1 MSGKSTLIATKLKNF
16 RETFIRQLPSKLGQ
30 IREAYADLGKGAPA
44 KEALDKLHRCLH
56 TLKGV
61 SANFGLDALSVVAA
75 EGERL
80 AKRAKRGDAGPDA
93 AWRPL
98 LEELIARIE
107 LEVAGTDASQMM
119 DLQALEIVAAAETF
133 HGMER
138 KVVYLC
144 EDDPIQRLNLA
155 TQIGCFGFEVVS
167 FGELDQFRKAIRS
180 GHPDV
185 IIMDV
190 VYPDLPS
197 GATEAIRE
205 ILAGLERET
214 PSVFITS
221 QSDLPSRLAALRAGS
236 SAYFV
241 KPVNITELCA
251 TLHALTTRE
260 APEPYRIMIVDD
272 DLLLTEMTAVI
283 LQGAGMET
291 RSLNDPLQA
300 LPRLH
305 EFKPDLILM
314 DMYMPGCNGMELAK
328 AIRQIDA
335 YFSIPII
342 FLSGETDT
350 NAQFEARRM
359 GGDEYLIK
367 PIKPDHLISTVTVL
381 AERMKIIRSFM
392 VRDSMTGLLNYAAT
406 NDALDAAIKQAQ
418 NQNLAETVC
427 FAMIDLDH
435 FKEVNDNYGHDAGDR
450 VLMALARLLRQR
462 LRKADVVGRTGGE
475 EFAVVL
481 PACSIHE
488 GGHLLQQILEDFAT
502 IGFPAGENTFNSTFS
517 CGVASL
523 DKYDTAAKL
532 YKAADE
538 ALYLAK
544 LEGRNR
550 VVAVSYEEAHSS
562 PKD

>member
-16 RETFIRQLPSKLGQ
+16 RETFIRQLPSKLDQ
-30 IREAYADLGKGAPA
+30 IREAYAALGKGAPD
-44 KEALDKLHRCLH
+44 KEALDNLHRCLH

-61 SANFGLDALSVVAA
+61 SANFGLDALSAVAA

-80 AKRAKRGDAGPDA
+80 AKRARMGDAGTDIT
-93 AWRPL
+93 WRPL

-107 LEVAGTDASQMM
+107 RETAGADASQMM

-133 HGMER
+133 QGMER
-138 KVVYLC
+138 KAVYLC
-144 EDDPIQRLNLA
+144 ENDSIQRLNLA

-185 IIMDV
+185 IIMDM
-190 VYPDLPS
+190 VYPDLAS
-197 GATEAIRE
+197 GGADAIRE
-205 ILAGLERET
+205 MRAELERDIPT
-214 PSVFITS
+214 VFIS
-221 QSDLPSRLAALRAGS
+221 SRSDLPSRLAALRAGS

-241 KPVNITELCA
+241 KPVNITDLCA

-272 DLLLTEMTAVI
+272 DRLISEMTAVV
-283 LQGAGMET
+283 LEGAGMET
-291 RSLNDPLQA
+291 RSLNDPMLA
-300 LPRLH
+300 LPELL

-328 AIRQIDA
+328 AIRQIDT

-350 NAQFEARRM
+350 DVQFEARRM
-359 GGDEYLIK
+359 GGDEYLVK

-381 AERMKIIRSFM
+381 AERMKIIRSNM
-392 VRDSMTGLLNYAAT
+392 ERDSMTGLFNYAAT
-406 NDALDAAIKQAQ
+406 KDALEAAIKQAQ
-418 NQNLAETVC
+418 NQNQAETVC

-435 FKEVNDNYGHDAGDR
+435 FKEINDSYGHDAGDR

-462 LRKADVVGRTGGE
+462 LRKSDVVGRTGGE

-502 IGFPAGENTFNSTFS
+502 IGFPAGDKSFYSTFS

-544 LEGRNR
+544 EEGRNR
-550 VVAVSYEEAHSS
+550 VVAIGYEETV
-562 PKD
+562 

>member
-16 RETFIRQLPSKLGQ
+16 RETFIRQLPSKLDQ
-30 IREAYADLGKGAPA
+30 IREAYDALGKGTPA

-61 SANFGLDALSVVAA
+61 SANFGLDALSAVAT

-80 AKRAKRGDAGPDA
+80 AKRVRRGDAGPDA
-93 AWRPL
+93 TWRPL

-107 LEVAGTDASQMM
+107 REVASTDASQMM
-119 DLQALEIVAAAETF
+119 DLQALEIVAAAETY

-190 VYPDLPS
+190 VYPGLPS
-197 GATEAIRE
+197 GGTDVIRE
-205 ILAGLERET
+205 IQAGLERET
-214 PSVFITS
+214 PTVFISS

-241 KPVNITELCA
+241 KPVNITDLCT
-251 TLHALTTRE
+251 TLHTLTTRE
-260 APEPYRIMIVDD
+260 VTEPYRIMIVDD
-272 DLLLTEMTAVI
+272 DPLISEMTAVI
-283 LQGAGMET
+283 LEGAGMET
-291 RSLNDPLQA
+291 RSLNDPLLA
-300 LPRLH
+300 LPRLL

-328 AIRQIDA
+328 AIRQIDT

-350 NAQFEARRM
+350 DAQFEARRM
-359 GGDEYLIK
+359 GGDEFLIK

-392 VRDSMTGLLNYAAT
+392 VRDSMTGLFNYAAT
-406 NDALDAAIKQAQ
+406 KEALDKAIKQAQ
-418 NQNLAETVC
+418 SQPETVC

-435 FKEVNDNYGHDAGDR
+435 FKEINDNYGHEAGDR
-450 VLMALARLLRQR
+450 VLMALARLLMQR
-462 LRKADVVGRTGGE
+462 LRKSDVVGRTGGE

-481 PACSIHE
+481 PASTIQE
-488 GGHLLQQILEDFAT
+488 AGHLLQKILESFAT
-502 IGFPAGENTFNSTFS
+502 ISFPAGDSAFNSTFS

-523 DKYDTAAKL
+523 DKYDTAEKL

-544 LEGRNR
+544 QEGRNR
-550 VVAVSYEEAHSS
+550 VVAVGYEEARSS
-562 PKD
+562 RKG